1 MNFNNSSDYFEKKG
15 VKYALNWTEINK
27 FGYFRFVFG
36 GQGDILFNNDFVTV
50 NFVIVS
56 LFRAD

>member
-1 MNFNNSSDYFEKKG
+1 MNFNNSSDYFETKG
-15 VKYALNWTEINK
+15 VKHALNWTEINK

-36 GQGDILFNNDFVTV
+36 RQGDISVNNDLVIV